1 VGGGQ
6 MRRQHL
12 TSYCQRC
19 GSSSVSSGSSGTG
32 GVGGAGDAG
41 SGADLCA
48 GQHGDLKIPRKC
60 FVLDKIM
67 SQSFL
72 VSRRGTANG
81 RADDAICQMD
91 LPAKAAWAK
100 LLNGGAL
107 PLQMFFRQPLDFS
120 AMLTSTYF

>member
-1 VGGGQ
+1 
-6 MRRQHL
+6 
-12 TSYCQRC
+12 
-19 GSSSVSSGSSGTG
+19 
-32 GVGGAGDAG
+32 
-41 SGADLCA
+41 
-48 GQHGDLKIPRKC
+48 
-60 FVLDKIM
+60 M